1 MSFITKTHLSRRTFL
16 HGVGVTMALPLLES
30 MIPAATAFGQTAARP
45 RTRLGAI
52 YFPHGAIMPKWT
64 PATEGAGYELTE
76 ILQPIKPFYDQVNV
90 ISDLRHALAYG
101 SGATANHNRAAAAFL
116 SGAFAEPGAQP
127 TLGITFDQIAAQ
139 KIGQDT
145 PLPSL
150 ELTIEEPSLNCGD
163 GLSCSY
169 RDTISWQ
176 GQHAPL
182 PMQNN
187 PQVVFERLFGDGN
200 TAEQRKAR
208 RDQSISLLDSVLG
221 EASTLQRKLPASD
234 RTRLDQY
241 LTDVREIERRV
252 QKAGQQLSD
261 DLPIPAAPTG
271 VPRDVEEHIKLMY
284 DLQVLAWQAE
294 ITRVSTFLMCK
305 ELSTTVYAK
314 SGVRDA
320 FHTLSHHSNVPD
332 NINRFAILNMY
343 HVGAVRLF
351 PGQAAFDAGWRRHV
365 ARSLAGAVRQR
376 VERRQP
382 AQSHRSAGARGGRRL
397 GPPQGRTPS
406 ASSEEHADGQSARRD
421 ARQARGHHR
430 QAGRQHG
437 ADFAVVPGPQ
447 SSVLESCAAK
457 TVD

>member
-1 MSFITKTHLSRRTFL
+1 MAFITKAHLSRRTFL

-30 MIPAATAFGQTAARP
+30 MIPAATAFGQTAAKP
-45 RTRLGAI
+45 STRLGAI

-64 PATEGAGYELTE
+64 PAAEGAGYELTE
-76 ILQPIKPFYDQVNV
+76 ILTPLKPFYDQVNV
-90 ISDLRHALAYG
+90 ISDLKHALAYG

-116 SGAFAEPGAQP
+116 SGAFAETGAQP
-127 TLGITFDQIAAQ
+127 SLGITFDQIAAQ

-176 GQHAPL
+176 GPHAPL

-221 EASTLQRKLPASD
+221 EASTLQRKLPVSD

-284 DLQVLAWQAE
+284 DLQVLAWQAD
-294 ITRVSTFLMCK
+294 ITRVSTFQVAK
-305 ELSTTVYAK
+305 ELSNAVYPK
-314 SGVRDA
+314 STVRDA
-320 FHTLSHHSNVPD
+320 FHILSHHSNIQE
-332 NINRFAILNMY
+332 NIDRFTVLNRY
-343 HVGAVRLF
+343 HVNLFAYFLNKLKTTPDGDGTLLDHALIVYGSGLGDGNQHNHSDLPVLIAGGASGRLK
-351 PGQAAFDAGWRRHV
+351 
-365 ARSLAGAVRQR
+365 
-376 VERRQP
+376 
-382 AQSHRSAGARGGRRL
+382 GGKHI
-397 GPPQGRTPS
+397 RTPKETPMANLLLS
-406 ASSEEHADGQSARRD
+406 MLHTLDIQTEKFGDSTG
-421 ARQARGHHR
+421 
-430 QAGRQHG
+430 
-437 ADFAVVPGPQ
+437 
-447 SSVLESCAAK
+447 
-457 TVD
+457 TVAI

>member
-1 MSFITKTHLSRRTFL
+1 MTFITKAHLSRRTFL
-16 HGVGVTMALPLLES
+16 RGAGVTLALPLLES
-30 MIPAATAFGQTAARP
+30 MIPAATLLGQTAATP

-52 YFPHGAIMPKWT
+52 YFPHGAIMPQWT
-64 PATEGAGYELTE
+64 PAAEGAGFELTP
-76 ILQPIKPFYDQVNV
+76 ILQPLKPFYNQINI
-90 ISDLRHALAYG
+90 ISDLRHANAYG
-101 SGATANHNRAAAAFL
+101 SGATANHNRSAAAYL
-116 SGAFAEPGAQP
+116 SGAFAETGAQP
-127 TLGITFDQIAAQ
+127 SLGITVDQIAAQ

-176 GQHAPL
+176 GAHAPL

-200 TAEQRKAR
+200 TAEQRKTR
-208 RDQSISLLDSVLG
+208 RAQSISLLDSVVG
-221 EASTLQRKLPASD
+221 EATSLQRKLPATD

-241 LTDVREIERRV
+241 LSDVREIERRV

-261 DLPIPAAPTG
+261 DLPVPEAPTG

-305 ELSTTVYAK
+305 ELSGATYPK

-320 FHTLSHHSNVPD
+320 FHTLSHHSNVKE
-332 NINRFAILNMY
+332 NIERFAVLNTY
-343 HVGAVRLF
+343 HVGLLAYFLEKLRATPDGDGTLLDHSLVLYGSGMSDGNQHNHTDL
-351 PGQAAFDAGWRRHV
+351 PIV
-365 ARSLAGAVRQR
+365 LAG
-376 VERRQP
+376 
-382 AQSHRSAGARGGRRL
+382 GASGRLKGGRHLRHPKNTPMANLLVAVLDTL
-397 GPPQGRTPS
+397 GIPTDKFGDS
-406 ASSEEHADGQSARRD
+406 NGE
-421 ARQARGHHR
+421 
-430 QAGRQHG
+430 
-437 ADFAVVPGPQ
+437 VN
-447 SSVLESCAAK
+447 L
-457 TVD
+457 